1 MSESPLDNPNG
12 RGLTWIF
19 DHCLRY
25 PTSYEIPLRT
35 MYTINCNPAKNPNST
50 RPQASAFSPRNS
62 ASSKASSSDDSV
74 DASADFRSQLIYQI
88 SRLPSQPC
96 TLPPA
101 FLISFL
107 RRVWIADLDQ
117 VDFPQALTALDY
129 LRDLDAR
136 WKKEM
141 YNAIQ
146 RLGISRADVE
156 DPVHSGLALNY
167 PGVMSWLE
175 TMKSKGRYMEAL
187 YTQIYV
193 GLRRWT
199 LLNEMIL
206 DHTNKA
212 AHVAMLNTLFP
223 PVSEKSP
230 TPTSQLT
237 RHILK
242 VQRSGFFT
250 WINAVSRDGNT
261 TILRPVITQ
270 GAPEGEESSWPIVR
284 DSVEKYLTMAQEIID
299 ECMLIHEPNHLEEAP
314 SPQSAHRPKGRKVDS
329 GISFASSTSNL
340 SLSEASQEKPLPYF
354 PAPSPTQAKSAG
366 SALERLATEIRRMG
380 LGNKTKNLKKMKST
394 TTFGIRPSSQDSYTE
409 SSYFEIDEQKRRRLI
424 GEATNRKKS
433 QANDSALHTQ

>member
-1 MSESPLDNPNG
+1 
-12 RGLTWIF
+12 
-19 DHCLRY
+19 
-25 PTSYEIPLRT
+25 

-193 GLRRWT
+193 GLRRW
-199 LLNEMIL
+199 
-206 DHTNKA
+206 
-212 AHVAMLNTLFP
+212 V
-223 PVSEKSP
+223 
-230 TPTSQLT
+230 
-237 RHILK
+237 R
-242 VQRSGFFT
+242 FF
-250 WINAVSRDGNT
+250 
-261 TILRPVITQ
+261 L
-270 GAPEGEESSWPIVR
+270 
-284 DSVEKYLTMAQEIID
+284 
-299 ECMLIHEPNHLEEAP
+299 
-314 SPQSAHRPKGRKVDS
+314 
-329 GISFASSTSNL
+329 
-340 SLSEASQEKPLPYF
+340 
-354 PAPSPTQAKSAG
+354 
-366 SALERLATEIRRMG
+366 
-380 LGNKTKNLKKMKST
+380 
-394 TTFGIRPSSQDSYTE
+394 
-409 SSYFEIDEQKRRRLI
+409 
-424 GEATNRKKS
+424 
-433 QANDSALHTQ
+433 

>member
-50 RPQASAFSPRNS
+50 RPQESAFSPRHS
-62 ASSKASSSDDSV
+62 ASSKSSSEDSI

-96 TLPPA
+96 ALPPA
-101 FLISFL
+101 FLTSFL

-156 DPVHSGLALNY
+156 DPVHSGLALNL

-206 DHTNKA
+206 DHTNKV

-223 PVSEKSP
+223 PVEEKDA

-237 RHILK
+237 HHILK

-261 TILRPVITQ
+261 NILNPVIAQ
-270 GAPEGEESSWPIVR
+270 GAPEGEATSWPIVR
-284 DSVEKYLTMAQEIID
+284 DSVEKYLTMAQEMID
-299 ECMLIHEPNHLEEAP
+299 ECMLIHEPANLEEP
-314 SPQSAHRPKGRKVDS
+314 KSPQSAHRTKGRKVDS

-340 SLSEASQEKPLPYF
+340 SLSETTQEKPLPYF
-354 PAPSPTQAKSAG
+354 PAPTSPPAKSAG

-380 LGNKTKNLKKMKST
+380 LGNKTKSLKKMKST
-394 TTFGIRPSSQDSYTE
+394 TTFGIRPSSQDSYE
-409 SSYFEIDEQKRRRLI
+409 GSFFEIDEQKRRRLI
-424 GEATNRKKS
+424 GEATSRKKS
-433 QANDSALHTQ
+433 QANDPALHTQ